1 MDSKPLYGRG
11 LVIDTYDQ
19 PEVLRDRPTTLA
31 ILRVEEGHRVSTED
45 INLFTRSWE
54 KRSAFHRV
62 LGGKLTQGGAL
73 EIILAN
79 AGTAGRDEDMGLEA
93 VDRKDDMRRGSRK
106 TSSLEMLSRGVCAI
120 GVLFEKLLSDD
131 GVRKRHDFIV
141 FRLLSVE
148 RETKLL
154 FRKGGGL
161 F

>member
-79 AGTAGRDEDMGLEA
+79 AGTAGRDEDMGRIRSWLEE
-93 VDRKDDMRRGSRK
+93 RILPYYILPPHL
-106 TSSLEMLSRGVCAI
+106 TYSLYYWL
-120 GVLFEKLLSDD
+120 DP
-131 GVRKRHDFIV
+131 
-141 FRLLSVE
+141 E
-148 RETKLL
+148 RPTA
-154 FRKGGGL
+154 
-161 F
+161 